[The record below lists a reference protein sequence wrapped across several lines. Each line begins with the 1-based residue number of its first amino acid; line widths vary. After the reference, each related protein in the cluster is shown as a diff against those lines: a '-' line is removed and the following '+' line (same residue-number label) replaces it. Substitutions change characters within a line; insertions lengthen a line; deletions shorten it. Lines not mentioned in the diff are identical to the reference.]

1 MVDAGAEEQW
11 KDLDNERDQGKLTV
25 SRPRLMVPTNLEIV
39 TVRDI
44 MALNRPVRANKVD
57 VETIVV

>member
-1 MVDAGAEEQW
+1 MDEEGH
-11 KDLDNERDQGKLTV
+11 QGKLTV

-44 MALNRPVRANKVD
+44 MALTRPVRVNRVD
-57 VETIVV
+57 VESIVVV

>member
-1 MVDAGAEEQW
+1 
-11 KDLDNERDQGKLTV
+11 
-25 SRPRLMVPTNLEIV
+25 MVPTNLEIV

-44 MALNRPVRANKVD
+44 MRLSRPVRANEVD